1 MFTERKKSRKKVG
14 KKSKKSKFQ
23 RSIIVV
29 LRVFVLLEDIASPNV
44 PFFVKIC
51 FIIWFLQKNCKNLQ
65 KNKWF
70 TYVQNVKKKPIFFAL
85 LNLKL

>member
-1 MFTERKKSRKKVG
+1 MKERKVE
-14 KKSKKSKFQ
+14 KKSEKSQKKSKFQ